1 MSKRPVA
8 DLAQRERALE
18 PERSFIVQAPA
29 GSGKTELLIQRY
41 LALLGRVERPE
52 EIEAITFTRKASAEM
67 RKRVWQALVDARA
80 NPRPQEPHRAK
91 TWDLARAAVGQDE
104 RKGWMLA
111 ENARRLRIETIDA
124 LCLGLTRQMP
134 VLARLGAQPDPIDDA
149 SHLFAEAARATLEMV
164 EESDAIAN
172 DVASVLEHLDNDTE
186 RAHGLIVEMLM
197 RRDQWLNYLGETDD
211 RAALEAG
218 FAAIWHQGIERARGA
233 LPDGT
238 TLGLPASNEVEDW
251 LAAVDQYLT
260 KDGEWRKKLKFPDVI
275 TGNAGLL
282 AALSAMRELPR
293 PTYDDAQWEIL
304 GAIMRLARIAAAQLR
319 VVFAAHNQADFIEIV
334 HGALLALGSDEEP
347 TDLLIA
353 LDYRIRHLLVDEFQD
368 TSISQFT
375 LLEKLTREWQPG
387 DGRTLFVVGDPMQ
400 SIYRFRQAE
409 VGLFLRARQ
418 DGVGSVLLESLTL
431 QANFRS
437 QAGIVDWVNETFA
450 PVMPRVE
457 AIAEG
462 AVPYSASV
470 AVHEPQPGAVHVHAF
485 FNGDKAGEARRVAQ
499 LARAALD
506 APGHDPARP
515 STCAI
520 LVRSRPHLAAVLP
533 ALRAAGI
540 PYRAVE
546 IDRLDQR
553 PVVRD
558 LIAITRALS
567 HLADR
572 PAWLALLRAP
582 WCGLKL
588 SDLHALAGGEGAHGT
603 IFELLGDDARLA
615 TLSNDGRQR
624 VAAVRDVM
632 SASLAERMRGTLRDA
647 VEGAW
652 LALGGPACV
661 EDVTDLEDAELFLD
675 HLESQEIAGAIADL
689 EHFEANLER
698 FRAQP
703 DLGADDRLQVM
714 TIHRAKGLEFDTIIL
729 PHLGASQKSDTKSL
743 LAWVERKDEPLLLA
757 ALNPAGGDK
766 DSGYEYI
773 RRLHKVKSG
782 NEDARLLY
790 VAATRPRRTLHLLG
804 DVKVDGHDVPPARK
818 PPAANSLLEKL
829 WGAVSATFDST
840 DFVAAPQAVEG
851 ASNARDLLRRFAD
864 GIPDVAMPESA
875 AWFPMAAMREAG
887 ATLEFSWV
895 NETLRH
901 VGTVAHRWLQRISDE
916 GLEHW
921 HAQRVRE
928 LIPLF
933 ARELAARGVD
943 EAGCDSAALR
953 VAEALT
959 RTLEDARGRW
969 VLGAHAEAASELR
982 LTLLTSEGTQRFVI
996 DRTFTAEGRRWIVDY
1011 KTSDH
1016 QGANLEA
1023 FLDEQLKRYRPQ
1035 LEAYATALG
1044 DAAALRGL
1052 YFPLVGGWREWG

>member
-8 DLAQRERALE
+8 DLAQREQALD
-18 PERSFIVQAPA
+18 PARSFIVQAPA

-67 RKRVWQALVDARA
+67 RKRVWQALVAARTK
-80 NPRPQEPHRAK
+80 PRPQEPHLAR
-91 TWDLARAAVGQDE
+91 TWDLARAAVEQDE
-104 RKGWMLA
+104 RKGWMLV

-164 EESDAIAN
+164 EERDDIAN
-172 DVASVLEHLDNDTE
+172 DAASVLEHLDNDTE
-186 RAHGLIVEMLM
+186 RARGLLVELLQ

-211 RAALEAG
+211 RGALEAG
-218 FAAIWHQGIERARGA
+218 FAAIWRDGCGRARAA
-233 LPDGT
+233 LPAGI
-238 TLGLPASNEVEDW
+238 TLGLPATDVVEDW
-251 LAAVDQYLT
+251 LAVVDQYLT
-260 KDGEWRKKLKFPDVI
+260 KDGTWRKKLKLGDVV
-275 TGNAGLL
+275 TADAELL
-282 AALSAMRELPR
+282 AALSAIRKLPR
-293 PTYDDAQWEIL
+293 PTYDDAQWEML
-304 GAIMRLARIAAAQLR
+304 GAIVRLARIAAAQLR
-319 VVFAAHNQADFIEIV
+319 VVFAEHNQADFIEIV
-334 HGALLALGSDEEP
+334 HGALLALGTDDEP

-400 SIYRFRQAE
+400 SIYRFRQAD
-409 VGLFLRARQ
+409 VGLFLRARK
-418 DGVGSVLLESLTL
+418 DGVGSVRLEPLTL

-437 QAGIVDWVNETFA
+437 QAGIVDWVNATFA
-450 PVMPRVE
+450 PVMPARE

-470 AVHEPQPGAVHVHAF
+470 AVHEAQPGAVHVHAF
-485 FNGDKAGEARRVAQ
+485 FNGDKAGEARRVVE

-506 APGHDPARP
+506 SPGHDPAKP

-520 LVRSRPHLAAVLP
+520 LVRSRPHLAEILP
-533 ALRAAGI
+533 ALRAAGL

-582 WCGLKL
+582 WCGLL
-588 SDLHALAGGEGAHGT
+588 LADLHALAGGDDAHGT
-603 IFELLGDDARLA
+603 VFELLGDDARLA
-615 TLSNDGRQR
+615 ALSADGRGR
-624 VAAVRDVM
+624 AIAVRDVM
-632 SASLAERMRGTLRDA
+632 SASLAGRLRGTLRDA
-647 VEGAW
+647 VEGTW

-661 EDVTDLEDAELFLD
+661 EDATDLEDARLFLD
-675 HLESQEIAGAIADL
+675 HLESQEIAGGIADL
-689 EHFEANLER
+689 ALFEANLER

-729 PHLGASQKSDTKSL
+729 PHLGASQRSDAKGL
-743 LAWVERKDEPLLLA
+743 LAWLERKDEPLLLA
-757 ALNPAGGDK
+757 ALNPAGGEK
-766 DSGYEYI
+766 DPGYEYI
-773 RRLHKVKSG
+773 RRLQKVRGG

-804 DVKVDGHDVPPARK
+804 DIKVDGHDVLPARK
-818 PPAANSLLEKL
+818 PPASSSLLERI
-829 WGAVSATFDST
+829 WNAVSGTFAGT
-840 DFVAAPQAVEG
+840 DFVPAPQALESG
-851 ASNARDLLRRFAD
+851 TGARDLLRRFAT
-864 GIPDVAMPESA
+864 GVPDVAVPESA

-887 ATLEFSWV
+887 TTLEFSWV
-895 NETLRH
+895 GETLRQ
-901 VGTVAHRWLQRISDE
+901 VGTVAHRWLQKISEE
-916 GLEHW
+916 GLAHW
-921 HAQRVRE
+921 DARRVHASSA
-928 LIPLF
+928 LF

-943 EAGCDSAALR
+943 EAECESAALR
-953 VAEALT
+953 VAQALA
-959 RTLEDARGRW
+959 RTLEDPRGRW
-969 VLGAHAEAASELR
+969 LLGAHEGAASEMR
-982 LTLLTSEGTQRFVI
+982 LTLLTNEGAQRFAI

-1011 KTSDH
+1011 KTSAHEGGD
-1016 QGANLEA
+1016 LEA
-1023 FLDEQLKRYRPQ
+1023 FLDRQQERYRPQ
-1035 LEAYATALG
+1035 LEAYARAVGGAPSL
-1044 DAAALRGL
+1044 AL

>member
-8 DLAQRERALE
+8 DLAQRERALD

-67 RKRVWQALVDARA
+67 RKRVWQALVDARTK
-80 NPRPQEPHRAK
+80 PRPEEPHRAR
-91 TWDLARAAVGQDE
+91 TWDLARAAVGQDG

-111 ENARRLRIETIDA
+111 QNARRLRIETIDA

-149 SHLFAEAARATLEMV
+149 SRLFAEAARATLEMV
-164 EESDAIAN
+164 EERDDIAN
-172 DVASVLEHLDNDTE
+172 AAASLLEHLDNDTE
-186 RAHGLIVEMLM
+186 RASGLLVELLQ
-197 RRDQWLNYLGETDD
+197 RRDQWLNYLGETND

-218 FAAIWHQGIERARGA
+218 FAAIWRAGCNRARAAVPAGI
-233 LPDGT
+233 
-238 TLGLPASNEVEDW
+238 TLGLPASDEAADW
-251 LAAVDQYLT
+251 LAVVDQYLT
-260 KDGEWRKKLKFPDVI
+260 KDDTWRKKLKLPDGIVE
-275 TGNAGLL
+275 NAELL
-282 AALSAMRELPR
+282 AALSAIRALPR
-293 PTYDDAQWEIL
+293 PTYDDAQWEML
-304 GAIMRLARIAAAQLR
+304 VAIVRLARIAAAQLR
-319 VVFAAHNQADFIEIV
+319 VVFAQHNQADFIEIV
-334 HGALLALGSDEEP
+334 HGALLALGTDDEP

-418 DGVGSVLLESLTL
+418 DGIGSVRLEALTL

-437 QAGIVDWVNETFA
+437 QAGIVDWVNATFE
-450 PVMPRVE
+450 PVMPPRE

-470 AVHEPQPGAVHVHAF
+470 AVHEAQPGAVHVHAF
-485 FNGDKAGEARRVAQ
+485 FNGDQAGEARRVVE
-499 LARAALD
+499 LARAAFD
-506 APGHDPARP
+506 APGHDPEKP

-520 LVRSRPHLAAVLP
+520 LVRSRPHLAEILP
-533 ALRAAGI
+533 ALRAAGL

-582 WCGLKL
+582 WCGLLL
-588 SDLHALAGGEGAHGT
+588 SDLHALAGGDDAHGT
-603 IFELLGDDARLA
+603 VFELLGEGARLA
-615 TLSNDGRQR
+615 ALSADGRR
-624 VAAVRDVM
+624 RAIAVRDVM
-632 SASLAERMRGTLRDA
+632 SASLAGRLRGTLRDA
-647 VEGAW
+647 VEGTW

-661 EDVTDLEDAELFLD
+661 EDATDLEDARLFLD
-675 HLESQEIAGAIADL
+675 HLESQEIAGGIADL
-689 EHFEANLER
+689 ALFEANLER

-729 PHLGASQKSDTKSL
+729 PHLGASQRSDAKGL
-743 LAWVERKDEPLLLA
+743 LAWLERKDEPLLLA
-757 ALNPAGGDK
+757 ALNPAGGGK
-766 DSGYEYI
+766 DPGYEYI
-773 RRLHKVKSG
+773 RGLQKVKSG

-804 DVKVDGHDVPPARK
+804 DVKVDGHGVPPARK
-818 PPAANSLLEKL
+818 PPASGSLLEKI
-829 WGAVSATFDST
+829 WNAVSAPFAGT
-840 DFVAAPQAVEG
+840 DFVAAPQALEG
-851 ASNARDLLRRFAD
+851 GTGARDLLKRFAA
-864 GIPDVAMPESA
+864 GVPDVAVPESA
-875 AWFPMAAMREAG
+875 AWFPMAAMREVG
-887 ATLEFSWV
+887 TTLEFSWV
-895 NETLRH
+895 GETLRQ
-901 VGTVAHRWLQRISDE
+901 VGTVAHRWLQRISEE
-916 GLEHW
+916 GLASW
-921 HAQRVRE
+921 DARRVQGC
-928 LIPLF
+928 IPLF

-943 EAGCDSAALR
+943 EAECEGAAQR
-953 VAEALT
+953 VADALA
-959 RTLEDARGRW
+959 RTLEDPRGRW
-969 VLGAHAEAASELR
+969 LLGAHAGAASEMR
-982 LTLLTSEGTQRFVI
+982 LTLLTDEGAQRFVI

-1011 KTSDH
+1011 KTSAHEGGD
-1016 QGANLEA
+1016 LEA
-1023 FLDEQLKRYRPQ
+1023 FLDREQERYRPQ
-1035 LEAYATALG
+1035 LEAYARAVGGAPSL
-1044 DAAALRGL
+1044 AL